1 MTDIKSAPPESG
13 LPGVL
18 KKLGSMTAIR
28 DTFLVEQSLL
38 RTLGPLLGVLEASLY
53 RVDENGG
60 VLRSLN
66 HRRTLEVG
74 ENGAHRATERIEEV
88 ANDRNVP
95 DNVRKLL
102 DNSRLLDKPCSQK
115 SGDNLLICFP
125 LYGGEA
131 IRGYFVFE
139 RDRETTP
146 VEDAVINGILE
157 VFSNYYDLLDT
168 SQRDQLTGL
177 FNRYSL
183 EINLDRLWNLLS
195 ARMKEVNS
203 GKEKSRR
210 NKTPQTYWL
219 GVLDI
224 DHFKKIND
232 TYGHII
238 GDEVL
243 ILVSRLLE
251 KSFRQ
256 SDLLYRFG
264 GEEFIAIIAADDVDA
279 ATLAFDRARKAVGT
293 FQFPQVGNVT
303 LSGGFTGADPM
314 VLPQEVISRA
324 DSSLYVA
331 KNMGRNRICYYGTLV
346 REGIL
351 KDVATGSIDIF

>member
-1 MTDIKSAPPESG
+1 MTEIKNKPTESG

-38 RTLGPLLGVLEASLY
+38 RTLGPLLGVLETSLY

-66 HRRTLEVG
+66 HRRTLVTDN
-74 ENGAHRATERIEEV
+74 NGSHRATERVEEV
-88 ANDRNVP
+88 ANDREIP
-95 DNVRKLL
+95 HEVRKLL
-102 DNSRLLDKPCSQK
+102 ESACLLGKPCSQK
-115 SGDNLLICFP
+115 FGADLLICFP
-125 LYGGEA
+125 LRGGDV
-131 IRGYFVFE
+131 IRGYFVFG

-146 VEDAVINGILE
+146 VEDAIINGILE

-183 EINLDRLWNLLS
+183 EINLDRLWSLLS
-195 ARMKEVNS
+195 TRLKEVSSDN
-203 GKEKSRR
+203 EDLRR
-210 NKTPQTYWL
+210 IKTPQTYWL
-219 GVLDI
+219 GVIDI

-243 ILVSRLLE
+243 ILVARLLE

-279 ATLAFDRARKAVGT
+279 ATLAFERARKAIGT
-293 FQFPQVGNVT
+293 FQFPQVGHVT
-303 LSGGFTGADPM
+303 LSAGFTGADPT

-331 KNMGRNRICYYGTLV
+331 KNTGRDRICHYDTLV
-346 REGIL
+346 REGAL
-351 KDVATGSIDIF
+351 KEVATGSIDLF